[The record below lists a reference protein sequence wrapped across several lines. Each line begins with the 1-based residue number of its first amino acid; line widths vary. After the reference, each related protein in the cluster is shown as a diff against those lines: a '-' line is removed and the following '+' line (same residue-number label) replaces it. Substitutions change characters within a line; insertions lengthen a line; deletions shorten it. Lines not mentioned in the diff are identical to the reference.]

1 MLRYENLGTEIGFN
15 LSSNHDE
22 KYRGCSIIARYVP
35 IGRIIADEPC
45 EFTVHLYLQDNA
57 VCDLH
62 SITDVEPFT
71 VQATKKSVKSVI
83 GTMVEQKLEDGEFD
97 KYIERFNYYCKCF
110 EIGDNKLTAIDVE
123 ARR

>member
-1 MLRYENLGTEIGFN
+1 MLRYENLGAEIGFN
-15 LSSNHDE
+15 LAWNNDE
-22 KYRGCSIIARYVP
+22 KYRGYSIIARYVP
-35 IGRIIADEPC
+35 VGGIIADETC

-83 GTMVEQKLEDGEFD
+83 GAMVEKKLESGYFD

-110 EIGDNKLTAIDVE
+110 EIGDEILTGKTE
-123 ARR
+123 